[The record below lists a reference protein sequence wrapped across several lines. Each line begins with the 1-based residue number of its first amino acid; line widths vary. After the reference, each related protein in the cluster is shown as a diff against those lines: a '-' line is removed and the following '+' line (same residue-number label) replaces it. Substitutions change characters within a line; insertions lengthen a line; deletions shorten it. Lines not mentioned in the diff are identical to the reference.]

1 MKRIWKPAFVAIAI
15 VCTLLLSAC
24 AEHIT
29 EGTIYDKKFTPAHT
43 STYII
48 PQSMYINGHV
58 TIINIHHTSYE
69 DDKYVLYIS
78 NMVDEERRTNSF
90 EVSKD
95 TYDAY
100 EIGDWVAY
108 YPDADSGSVTQ
119 DN

>member
-1 MKRIWKPAFVAIAI
+1 MKRIWKPAFVAIAL

-100 EIGDWVAY
+100 EIGDWFAY